1 MITINLQTVAAVG
14 VGAVGVAGLS
24 VAAVLASEFVLLG
37 LPLVMG
43 PGAVMTTHRLL
54 LAHHQHHHYYHNI
67 KASISMISI
76 IANIISDLCRF
87 LNTGSKANPP
97 CSCATICGPC
107 GLKITVGFELFQIKT
122 RSEDA
127 VQHLDHVQM

>member
-1 MITINLQTVAAVG
+1 MITIHLQTVAAVG

-24 VAAVLASEFVLLG
+24 VAAVFASEFVLVG

-54 LAHHQHHHYYHNI
+54 LAHHHHFHNI
-67 KASISMISI
+67 KASISMIYI

-97 CSCATICGPC
+97 CG
-107 GLKITVGFELFQIKT
+107 GLKITVSFELFQIIFQIKT

>member
-1 MITINLQTVAAVG
+1 MITILLQTVAVVG

-43 PGAVMTTHRLL
+43 PGAVMTTHRLI

-97 CSCATICGPC
+97 CG
-107 GLKITVGFELFQIKT
+107 GLKITVSFELFQIIFQIKT

-127 VQHLDHVQM
+127 VQHLD

>member
-1 MITINLQTVAAVG
+1 MITIHLQTVAAVG

-54 LAHHQHHHYYHNI
+54 LAHHQHL
-67 KASISMISI
+67 ISSLSSYLMI
-76 IANIISDLCRF
+76 
-87 LNTGSKANPP
+87 
-97 CSCATICGPC
+97 
-107 GLKITVGFELFQIKT
+107 
-122 RSEDA
+122 
-127 VQHLDHVQM
+127 